1 VDHNTCIGVSQ
12 IVMHLIEQVH
22 PFFEIQPLLTA
33 ESAPILFRQVVDLAV
48 INLGELAIGDHE
60 LHLTGDE
67 PVKGLTQVV
76 GRLPD
81 LLLVA
86 QQPIDHPV
94 ERSTRTEDLLAKWR

>member
-1 VDHNTCIGVSQ
+1 MCT
-12 IVMHLIEQVH
+12 

-48 INLGELAIGDHE
+48 INLGELAISDHE

-86 QQPIDHPV
+86 QQPIDYPV